1 MVSLRVDAFV
11 MLSASCPWP
20 ENASIPGV
28 LAVFVLICHYS
39 YMRTR
44 LLLLPLLA
52 TAGLTG
58 CTSPASGPGG
68 LTGSAPPR
76 STPWLVSGEPRP
88 SLPLTGSGSARPGA
102 PLIEGTSSGVF
113 QPYPQ
118 GTRAVTYDPKVVPPG
133 STASVII
140 SRTASGITVRLAVTG
155 MVPGR
160 AYGAHLHTKPCTA
173 VPAEAGPHYQHSPDP
188 RAAASP
194 PSVDPSYANP
204 RNEVWLDFT
213 AGARGAA
220 TAAAT
225 QNWTFDE
232 VEPPRSLIVHEQPTS
247 TAAGTAG
254 TAGARVA
261 CLTLAPR

>member
-1 MVSLRVDAFV
+1 
-11 MLSASCPWP
+11 MLSASRPRA
-20 ENASIPGV
+20 ENASIPEV
-28 LAVFVLICHYS
+28 LAAFVLICHYL
-39 YMRTR
+39 YMRSR
-44 LLLLPLLA
+44 LLLFSILA
-52 TAGLTG
+52 TVGLAG
-58 CTSPASGPGG
+58 CTDAGGPGN
-68 LTGSAPPR
+68 LAASRPPR
-76 STPWLVSGEPRP
+76 STPWFISGEPNPGLP
-88 SLPLTGSGSARPGA
+88 STASESARPGA

-133 STASVII
+133 STATVIV
-140 SRTASGITVRLAVTG
+140 SRTASGTTVRLAVTG

-173 VPAEAGPHYQHSPDP
+173 VPAEAGPHYQHTPDP

-213 AGARGAA
+213 ANDRGAA

-232 VEPPRSLIVHEQPTS
+232 LEPPRSLIVHAQQTS

-254 TAGARVA
+254 MAGPRVA